1 MSQTTLKSFTL
12 KRSKIA
18 VAFDPDFGVAETV
31 AAQKASRKNSGMFV
45 LYLAQQIATFD
56 GKKLTVGEIREKIK
70 GADYL
75 QLSGEIFGEDDDA
88 EEAEGT
94 GEGKPLPN

>member
-1 MSQTTLKSFTL
+1 MSEAATKSFTL
-12 KRSKIA
+12 KRSKLT
-18 VAFDPDFGVAETV
+18 VSFDPDYGVAETI
-31 AAQKASRKNSGMFV
+31 AAQKASRKNSGLFA

-75 QLSGEIFGEDDDA
+75 QLTQEILGGDDDDA
-88 EEAEGT
+88 EDGDEP
-94 GEGKPLPN
+94 GKALQH